1 MKGCPSKLRL
11 GGLAN
16 SERPKQAAETSF
28 QRPQSAKQFAEK
40 ALGIALFY
48 HSCHSDAECGG
59 GICGTEELCIRRAW
73 TTDAVVNE
81 QDSSAVGVGM
91 TKTGCAGL

>member
-1 MKGCPSKLRL
+1 MGAPSKLRL

-16 SERPKQAAETSF
+16 SQGPKQAAETSF

-48 HSCHSDAECGG
+48 HSCHSDAERGG
-59 GICGTEELCIRRAW
+59 GISGTEKLYVHDVFGRQTR
-73 TTDAVVNE
+73 
-81 QDSSAVGVGM
+81 
-91 TKTGCAGL
+91 L